1 MKQEGEAKEVT
12 LSLKMADC
20 DDVDK
25 SSRYLIMNQVTAAMV
40 ILTGWYL

>member
-25 SSRYLIMNQVTAAMV
+25 SSRYLITMNQVTAMV